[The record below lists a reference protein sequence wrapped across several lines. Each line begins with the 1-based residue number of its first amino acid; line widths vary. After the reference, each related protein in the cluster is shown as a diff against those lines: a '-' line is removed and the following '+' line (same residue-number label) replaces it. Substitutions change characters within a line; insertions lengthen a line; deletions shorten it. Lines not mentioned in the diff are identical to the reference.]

1 MQDHEIR
8 HLIDEVANKAAAAAV
23 KQTLVTMGIDAD
35 NPFEVQKDM
44 QYLRE
49 WRESIS
55 AVKRHGLDA
64 AIGFII
70 LGALA
75 MVWAAIKNPV

>member
-1 MQDHEIR
+1 MDDGQIR
-8 HLIDEVANKAAAAAV
+8 TLIDEVAHKAASAAV

-44 QYLRE
+44 QHLRE

-55 AVKRHGLDA
+55 SVKRHGLMV
-64 AIGFII
+64 AIGVITVGVHGLI
-70 LGALA
+70 
-75 MVWAAIKNPV
+75 WTAIKN

>member
-1 MQDHEIR
+1 MEDHEVR
-8 HLIDEVANKAAAAAV
+8 RLIDEVAHKAASEAV

-44 QYLRE
+44 QHLRE

-55 AVKRHGLDA
+55 AVKRHGLLA
-64 AIGFII
+64 AIGVLTIGLI
-70 LGALA
+70 GLI
-75 MVWAAIKNPV
+75 WAAIKNPV

>member
-1 MQDHEIR
+1 MNDGDIR
-8 HLIDEVANKAAAAAV
+8 TLIDEVAHKAASAAV

-44 QYLRE
+44 QMLRE

-55 AVKRHGLDA
+55 AVKRHGLLV
-64 AIGFII
+64 AIAVII
-70 LGALA
+70 VGALGL
-75 MVWAAIKNPV
+75 VWAAIKNPG